1 VFQSGDFELIPTS
14 IDRVYSEI
22 AAACSVGVAA
32 GAAGFEVE
40 EEELQLVAVVAVA
53 TVVIVAVVVADWAAV
68 AHSAGQEVP
77 AAPVV
82 PSRCFAT
89 KPFAFDTG

>member
-1 VFQSGDFELIPTS
+1 MFQSGDFELIPTS

-22 AAACSVGVAA
+22 AAVCSVGAA
-32 GAAGFEVE
+32 AEAAGFEVE

-53 TVVIVAVVVADWAAV
+53 TVVIVAVAVADWAAV

-77 AAPVV
+77 AAPVG
-82 PSRCFAT
+82 PSRCSAT
-89 KPFAFDTG
+89 KPFGFDTG